1 MRWQPYSMRR
11 FAEMGRFPRCPAGG
25 AGGRASV
32 VPLLGG
38 VERFVESLHVP
49 LGFSG
54 LNWMGGG
61 GHSLSCGLG
70 MQQIV

>member
-1 MRWQPYSMRR
+1 M
-11 FAEMGRFPRCPAGG
+11 
-25 AGGRASV
+25 